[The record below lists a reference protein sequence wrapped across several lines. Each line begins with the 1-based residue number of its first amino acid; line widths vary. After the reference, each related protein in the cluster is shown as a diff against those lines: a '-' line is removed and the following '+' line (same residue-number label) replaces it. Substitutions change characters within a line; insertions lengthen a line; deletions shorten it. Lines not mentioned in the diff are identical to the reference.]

1 MGITLHASECVEFL
15 LSFAFL
21 SSEIMAELREK
32 SEPKQRKSSLATA
45 ASKTDQRKKSV
56 TMDVER
62 NETVEFEK
70 GHCDEEAE
78 EDNKDNF
85 DLESPSE
92 ENMKTSGRKFS
103 RFNDSMKINK
113 RR

>member
-1 MGITLHASECVEFL
+1 MGIITLHASECVEIL

-56 TMDVER
+56 TMVVER
-62 NETVEFEK
+62 NETLEFEK
-70 GHCDEEAE
+70 GHCCDEEAE

-85 DLESPSE
+85 DPESPTE
-92 ENMKTSGRKFS
+92 ENIKTSGRKFS
-103 RFNDSMKINK
+103 RFND
-113 RR
+113 